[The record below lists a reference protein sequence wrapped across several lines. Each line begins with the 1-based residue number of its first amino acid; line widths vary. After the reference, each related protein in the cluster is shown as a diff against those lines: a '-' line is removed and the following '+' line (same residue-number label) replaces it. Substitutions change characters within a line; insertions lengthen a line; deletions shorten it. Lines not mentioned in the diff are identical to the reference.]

1 MSRNITILFVVIA
14 LVLGFL
20 AAVIAKRYIEQATA
34 GGRDAV
40 VQSEA
45 VSVVVAKQDIPMAAR
60 LTAGDVRVEAVPR
73 SIVPEGAL
81 TDPQAAVGR
90 GAATTIARGE
100 VILEARLTA
109 EGVGGGLPGMIK
121 EGYRAITVKVNEVVG
136 VAGFIVPGTFVD
148 VLTTI
153 RRRGEGDSEPETRMI
168 LQNVRVLAAGPYL
181 ERDRENKPVTVN
193 AVTLEVTPE
202 AAEMISHAQNEGEIR
217 LALRNRMD
225 QEEVATPGID
235 TSSLLVGRQPAKSGG
250 RGVEVVLG
258 TQVTQQSF

>member
-20 AAVIAKRYIEQATA
+20 AAVVAKRYIEQATA
-34 GGRDAV
+34 GGRGAV
-40 VQSEA
+40 AESDA
-45 VSVVVAKQDIPMAAR
+45 VSVVVAKQDVPMASS

-73 SIVPEGAL
+73 AIVPEGAL
-81 TDPQAAVGR
+81 TDPKAAVGR
-90 GAATTIARGE
+90 GTAAPIARGE
-100 VILEARLTA
+100 IILEGRLTA

-136 VAGFIVPGTFVD
+136 VAGFIVPGTYVD

-168 LQNVRVLAAGPYL
+168 LQAVRVLAAGPYL

-202 AAEMISHAQNEGEIR
+202 QAEMISHAQNEGEIR
-217 LALRNRMD
+217 LALRNRLD
-225 QEEVATPGID
+225 QEEIATPGTD
-235 TSSLLVGRQPAKSGG
+235 TNFLLVGRQTKTIGG

-258 TQVTQQSF
+258 TEVTQQSF

>member
-1 MSRNITILFVVIA
+1 MSRNITIIFVVIA

-20 AAVIAKRYIEQATA
+20 AAVVAKRYIEQATA
-34 GGRDAV
+34 GGRGALVESD
-40 VQSEA
+40 A
-45 VSVVVAKQDIPMAAR
+45 VSVVVAKQDIPMAAS

-90 GAATTIARGE
+90 GAAAPIARGE
-100 VILEARLTA
+100 VILEGRLTA
-109 EGVGGGLPGMIK
+109 EGVGGGLPGMIT
-121 EGYRAITVKVNEVVG
+121 EGFRAITVKVNEVVG

-153 RRRGEGDSEPETRMI
+153 RRREGDAEPETRMI
-168 LQNVRVLAAGPYL
+168 LQNIRVLAAGPYL

-202 AAEMISHAQNEGEIR
+202 AAEMISHAQNEGELR

-225 QEEVATPGID
+225 QEEVATPGVD
-235 TSSLLVGRQPAKSGG
+235 TNFLLVGRQQTKTGG

-258 TQVTQQSF
+258 TEVTQQSF

>member
-20 AAVIAKRYIEQATA
+20 AAVVAKRYIEQATA
-34 GGRDAV
+34 GGRGAV
-40 VQSEA
+40 AQSDA
-45 VSVVVAKQDIPMAAR
+45 VSVVVAKQDIPMASTI
-60 LTAGDVRVEAVPR
+60 TAGDVRVEAVPR

-81 TDPQAAVGR
+81 TDPKAAVGR
-90 GAATTIARGE
+90 GTASPVARGE
-100 VILEARLTA
+100 IILEGRLTA
-109 EGVGGGLPGMIK
+109 VGVGGGLPGMIK

-136 VAGFIVPGTFVD
+136 VAGFIVPGTYVD

-153 RRRGEGDSEPETRMI
+153 RRREGDSEPETRVI

-181 ERDRENKPVTVN
+181 ERDRDNKPVTVN

-202 AAEMISHAQNEGEIR
+202 QAEMISHAQNEGEIR
-217 LALRNRMD
+217 LALRNRLD
-225 QEEVATPGID
+225 QEEVATPGTD
-235 TSSLLVGRQPAKSGG
+235 TNFLLVGRHPQTTSG

-258 TQVTQQSF
+258 TEVTQQSF